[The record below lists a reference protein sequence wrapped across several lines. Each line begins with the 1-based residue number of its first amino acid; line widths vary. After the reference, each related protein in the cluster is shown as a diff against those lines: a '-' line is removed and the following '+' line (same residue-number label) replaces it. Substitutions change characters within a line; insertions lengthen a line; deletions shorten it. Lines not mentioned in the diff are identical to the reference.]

1 MSRILRGTGIAFVV
15 LVLILV
21 PIRGHAAPIL
31 RPGDTGQAVLTLQQ
45 MLSQAGF
52 PPGPVDGYF
61 GPRTLAALKSFQ
73 STYGLVA
80 DGICGPLTWAAL
92 ERALEVSR
100 NSGRLRGITIALD
113 AGHGGKEP
121 GAISPWGD
129 KEKDFTLP
137 ITLKIRDYLERYGA
151 RVILTRYG
159 DYSPGWDWWQPVDEL
174 LARVSLANSNAADV
188 FVSIHCN
195 AYPKDPTVSGVMAF
209 YRAGSAESVRLARN
223 LAGTVARTSGL
234 ELLGV
239 QEGPYYVLNH
249 TYMPAVLME
258 LGFMTNWHDVTL
270 LRQNWFQDVLAQGI
284 VQGILSYF
292 GR

>member
-1 MSRILRGTGIAFVV
+1 MFRILKGTAVALVV
-15 LVLILV
+15 LVLILI

-31 RPGDTGQAVLTLQQ
+31 RLGDTGQAVLTLQQ
-45 MLSQAGF
+45 MLAQTGF
-52 PPGPVDGYF
+52 SPGPLDGYL

-73 STYGLVA
+73 STYGLVP

-100 NSGRLRGITIALD
+100 NLGRLRGVTIVLD

-137 ITLKIRDYLERYGA
+137 IALKAREYLERYGA

-159 DYSPGWDWWQPVDEL
+159 DYSPGSDWWQPVDEL
-174 LARVSLANSNAADV
+174 LARVSLANSNAADI

-195 AYPKDPTVSGVMAF
+195 AYPKDPGVSGVMAF
-209 YRAGSAESVRLARN
+209 YRAGSAESARLAWN
-223 LAGTVARTSGL
+223 LASPVAQASGL
-234 ELLGV
+234 KLLGV

-258 LGFMTNWHDVTL
+258 LGFMTNWHDVSL
-270 LRQNWFQDVLAQGI
+270 LRQNWFQDALAEGI
-284 VQGILSYF
+284 VQGILGYF